1 MIEENIESVPELT
14 GDRAVG
20 ASGASQDVAAQ
31 AMVAG
36 APPALLPIPPLLPII
51 AIGASAGGL
60 EAASRLFD
68 AISLAVRDNL
78 PDADATAGGP
88 GSTGMAFILV
98 QHLDPTH
105 RSLLTELLADHTAM
119 TVIEAS
125 EGCPLVA
132 DHVYIIPP
140 GRYISVRAGALHLSL
155 PQDPRGSRMAFD
167 YLLHSLAEGYGPQTV
182 AVILSGTGNDGSTAL
197 TALKAAG
204 GFVIAQNPDEA
215 EYNGMPRRAVDTG
228 LVDQILTLAQM
239 PQALADRVRVM
250 KGQAQPMP
258 PHPASAAPAGAK
270 QAGAEEDQPEGMA
283 DILSLLKESTAQDFS
298 QYKPGT
304 IGRRIERR
312 MGLLSLRP
320 GDLAGYLALL
330 QQKPAERDLLAQDL
344 LINVTSFFRD
354 PKVFETLGKVIIP
367 EMLERIGSGQVLRI
381 WVAGCSTGEEAYSI
395 AMVCRDAIEAA
406 GLAIK
411 LQIFA
416 SDVDIDAITF
426 AREGHYTADIADMV
440 PADRLARYFI
450 REEGGYRVTQLL
462 RGFVVFTV
470 QDVLVDPPF
479 SRIDLVSCRNL
490 LIYFNHEAQ
499 AKAISLFHFALREG
513 GVLVLG
519 SAETVGKAEGR
530 FEAIAKNERIYRHVA
545 RSRPGEPGFP
555 FSFGDTLPRMAQ
567 PSRETAPAAPVS
579 FADICGRAVLAT
591 HAPAAVLIN
600 RSRHVVFSMG
610 PTERYLRVAAG
621 YASLDLLAM
630 AAPVLRTKL
639 RLAIDKAEKTQS
651 RVRTSRSRLA
661 VDGGTIW
668 FGIDV
673 EPLGGG
679 DEDLLLVC
687 FVEEQALEAS
697 PGKRAEA
704 ARIAELE
711 HELESAQ
718 AELQVSI
725 QAQESSNQEQK
736 AINEEAL
743 SVNEEFQS
751 TNEELLTSKEELQSL
766 NEELTALNGQLQETL
781 DRQLLASDDLQNVL
795 YSTNVGTLFLDK
807 DLRIRFFTPAV
818 KALFNVI
825 PGDIGRPLADL
836 AGATTDGEL
845 LADARKVL
853 AGAPTIEREVPT
865 PNDTWFQ
872 RRIFPYLT
880 HNGKVEGVVITFAD
894 ITEHRLFEAAM
905 DASKQGAERA
915 NLAKSRFL
923 AAASHDL
930 RQPLQSLTLLQELLV
945 QCVEGEKPKKLL
957 LRFEQTLRAMSGML
971 NALLDINQIEA
982 GAVQPKP
989 VIFAIADVFDR
1000 LRNEIGY
1007 MAQTRGLDF
1016 RMLPTTAM
1024 VESDPRLIEQML
1036 RNLLGNAI
1044 KYTPKGRVLLGC
1056 HRRGDQLRIEVY
1068 DTGIGIAADELKAI
1082 FEEFHQVDN
1091 AARESSR
1098 GLGLGLSIVQRLGHL
1113 LGADV
1118 DVRSMLGKGSVFAI
1132 TLPLRSAPGV
1142 SPAKLL
1148 PLNEEEKTTHGHGR
1162 KIMVV
1167 DDDPDVLDLLEL
1179 LLKSD
1184 GYTVQPA
1191 PDATAAIQMLAGS
1204 TIRPEILLTDYNLPN
1219 GLNGLDLVSQLR
1231 AMTDPALP
1239 AIILTGD
1246 ISTETM
1252 TRIAAQNC
1260 IQLSKPVDPRAL
1272 MLAIERLRLREAPP
1286 VLPLVA
1292 PPVALSDTGPVSGP
1306 VSGPVVRLVDGVAPT
1321 TYIVDDD
1328 PEIRILIRE
1337 LLEGHGLAARDF
1349 ESAEAF
1355 LDSYRPG
1362 GVGCLL
1368 VDAHMPGMSGVGLL
1382 GALRAR
1388 GDHIPVILITGDGDV
1403 GLAVDAMRTGAC
1415 DFIEKPV
1422 GGDELLASIGRA
1434 IDLSHG
1440 IRMVDA
1446 VQEQAAAH
1454 IAELTDRQREVMAM
1468 VLAGHP
1474 SKNIAADLDI
1484 SQRTV
1489 ENHRAAIMHR
1499 MGVKSIP
1506 ELARLVLRAEGRR
1519 GPGDGAAS

>member
-1 MIEENIESVPELT
+1 MNTPAKEY
-14 GDRAVG
+14 
-20 ASGASQDVAAQ
+20 AA
-31 AMVAG
+31 
-36 APPALLPIPPLLPII
+36 PLSIV

-60 EAASRLFD
+60 EATSRLFD
-68 AISLAVRDNL
+68 AL
-78 PDADATAGGP
+78 PAT
-88 GSTGMAFILV
+88 TGMAFIVV
-98 QHLDPTH
+98 QHLEPSH
-105 RSLLTELLADHTAM
+105 RSLMVELLAGHTAM
-119 TVIEAS
+119 PVAEAS
-125 EGCPLVA
+125 DGCLLAA
-132 DHVYIIPP
+132 DHVYVIPP
-140 GRYISVRAGALHLSL
+140 GHYLSVSAGALHLSAPDARHGARL
-155 PQDPRGSRMAFD
+155 PIDH
-167 YLLHSLAEGYGPQTV
+167 LLKSLAKSCGQQTV
-182 AVILSGTGNDGSTAL
+182 AVILSGTGADGSGGLSAL
-197 TALKAAG
+197 RAAG
-204 GFVIAQNPDEA
+204 GLAIAQAPDEA
-215 EYNGMPRRAVDTG
+215 EFSGMPHAAIATG
-228 LVDQILTLAQM
+228 LIDHVLTLADM
-239 PQALADRVRVM
+239 PRVLANFALRKPVRLANTATPNAR
-250 KGQAQPMP
+250 Q
-258 PHPASAAPAGAK
+258 PAGD
-270 QAGAEEDQPEGMA
+270 EPA
-283 DILSLLKESTAQDFS
+283 DLAAILDFL
-298 QYKPGT
+298 QEKTPHDFRRYKPGT
-304 IGRRIERR
+304 IARRIARR
-312 MGLLSLRP
+312 MALLAIPL
-320 GDLAGYLALL
+320 GDLAGYLARLR
-330 QQKPAERDLLAQDL
+330 AEPEECDLLAKDL

-354 PKVFETLGKVIIP
+354 PKVFETLETVIIP
-367 EMLERIGSGQVLRI
+367 EMIEKLPAGQPLRI

-395 AMVCRDAIEAA
+395 AMICHDVILATRRD
-406 GLAIK
+406 IK

-416 SDVDIDAITF
+416 SDLDSDAIAA
-426 AREGHYTADIADMV
+426 AREGLYPPDIAGAV
-440 PADRLARYFI
+440 SADRLARYFI
-450 REEGGYRVTQLL
+450 VEEDGYRVAPTL
-462 RGFVVFTV
+462 RAHVVFTV
-470 QDVLVDPPF
+470 QNLLSDPPF
-479 SRIDLVSCRNL
+479 SRMDLVSCRNL
-490 LIYFNHEAQ
+490 LIYLNAEAQ
-499 AKAISLFHFALREG
+499 AKVIALFHFALRDG
-513 GVLVLG
+513 GKLVLG
-519 SAETVGKAEGR
+519 TSETIAKAEGR
-530 FEAIAKNERIYRHVA
+530 FEPIAKTDCCYRHVGH
-545 RSRPGEPGFP
+545 SRPGAPEFP
-555 FSFGDTLPRMAQ
+555 FRFNDRLPRMANAGQ
-567 PSRETAPAAPVS
+567 DSPPARQAS
-579 FADICGRAVLAT
+579 LADLCNRAVLAS

-600 RSRHVVFSMG
+600 RQHECLFSLG
-610 PTERYLRVAAG
+610 PTHRFLRVAPG

-630 AAPVLRTKL
+630 ASPSLRTKL
-639 RLAIDKAEKTQS
+639 RLAISRACTAEPS
-651 RVRTSRSRLA
+651 
-661 VDGGTIW
+661 VDGGRARITVDGDTVW
-668 FGIDV
+668 FRIEVQCLV
-673 EPLGGG
+673 EAG
-679 DEDLLLVC
+679 EELLLVC
-687 FVEEQALEAS
+687 FVEQPAPGPSTPSEHGTADAL
-697 PGKRAEA
+697 
-704 ARIAELE
+704 RIAELE
-711 HELESAQ
+711 RELEATQ
-718 AELQVSI
+718 AELQISI
-725 QAQESSNQEQK
+725 HERDLANQEQK

-1024 VESDPRLIEQML
+1024 VESDPRLIEQMH

-1044 KYTPKGRVLLGC
+1044 KYTPKGRVLLGW
-1056 HRRGDQLRIEVY
+1056 IEVY